1 MNIETDR
8 RSLLRRLADTAIS
21 SFRKVRTILLTVGLA
36 AAVVAL
42 AVLTWRVY
50 EVRRDNATIA
60 ALAAGED
67 IEVDFIKASDEV
79 ILARSRYLLNR
90 LQREDAQTLLDLGGS
105 RMKDPALRA
114 RLLYNHA
121 NARIRDA
128 VAAIEGG
135 DPARAIPL
143 TQLAKDEYRLA
154 LRLDPTNWDIKHNYD
169 VAMRMVRDFPGYE
182 GEAEEVPEDA
192 PKNLWTDLPGVPRG
206 LP

>member
-1 MNIETDR
+1 MENNRTA
-8 RSLLRRLADTAIS
+8 LRRLADSALRG
-21 SFRKVRTILLTVGLA
+21 FRKVRTILLTAGLA
-36 AAVVAL
+36 VAVVAL
-42 AVLTWRVY
+42 AALTWRVY
-50 EVRRDNATIA
+50 QIDRDNATIA
-60 ALAAGED
+60 ALAAGDDVEID
-67 IEVDFIKASDEV
+67 LATASDEV
-79 ILARSRYLLNR
+79 VFARSRYLLY
-90 LQREDAQTLLDLGGS
+90 RERREEAQTVLDLGGS
-105 RMKDPALRA
+105 RVANPSLRA

-128 VAAIEGG
+128 VTAIEKG

-154 LRLDPTNWDIKHNYD
+154 LRLDPYNWDIKHNYD
-169 VAMRMVRDFPGYE
+169 VAMRLVRDFPGYE

>member
-1 MNIETDR
+1 MSGERGKTFG
-8 RSLLRRLADTAIS
+8 RRLWEPVAAG
-21 SFRKVRTILLTVGLA
+21 FRKVRTILLTTGLA

-42 AVLTWRVY
+42 AVLTWQVY
-50 EVRRDNATIA
+50 GVRQDNARIA
-60 ALAAGED
+60 ALEAGED
-67 IEVDFIKASDEV
+67 IDIDYAKASDEL
-79 ILARSRYLLNR
+79 IFARSRYLLQR
-90 LQREDAQTLLDLGGS
+90 ERREDAQTLLDLGGS
-105 RMKDPALRA
+105 RMTDPKLRA

-121 NARIRDA
+121 NQRIRDA
-128 VAAIEGG
+128 VKAIEGG

-143 TQLAKDEYRLA
+143 TQLAKDEYRLG
-154 LRLDPTNWDIKHNYD
+154 LKLDPGAWNIKHNYD

>member
-1 MNIETDR
+1 MTAKHSPTLVGMFWDAAV
-8 RSLLRRLADTAIS
+8 ADL
-21 SFRKVRTILLTVGLA
+21 RKVRTIAYTAGLIA
-36 AAVVAL
+36 SVIAL

-50 EVRRDNATIA
+50 DVTQDNATIA
-60 ALAAGED
+60 ALGQGED
-67 IEVDFIKASDEV
+67 IEIVDTAASDEV
-79 ILARSRYLLNR
+79 ILARSKYLLE
-90 LQREDAQTLLDLGGS
+90 RERREEAQTLLDLGGS
-105 RMKDPALRA
+105 RMKNPKLRA
-114 RLLYNHA
+114 KLLYNHA
-121 NARIRDA
+121 NQRVRDA
-128 VAAIEGG
+128 VRAIEGG

-154 LRLDPTNWDIKHNYD
+154 LKLDPADWNIKHNYD